1 MSSKGEQ
8 GCHREQRHY
17 KKSAVKGLAGK
28 VAITGQNVFLG
39 RY

>member
-1 MSSKGEQ
+1 MSSQGEQ
-8 GCHREQRHY
+8 GRHREQRHY